1 MVPVLCLVA
10 GFAYGIAGR
19 RNLKIYRARRRWTT
33 RTWRAA
39 AFFGGLLLVLVIGGP
54 ADALARQTFW
64 LRTAQLV
71 LLLMVASPLLVLG
84 APSPRFARLLRR
96 PGHDRPRGK
105 IGAVLAFTFFSA
117 VLVGAYVPNIY
128 HLTAV
133 PGLARDLGQAALV
146 VLGYGF
152 WAQVIAQPGR
162 ACALSHLGRVAYLFA
177 SSAQVRILGLV
188 LGFAPVSFY
197 GVPLIDQQIAAGIL
211 MVPGILTDL
220 VALTVCLYLWLAQDE
235 RGHHQGGSDT
245 GGRRIGL
252 RPAAASTRAMA
263 SSARTA

>member
-1 MVPVLCLVA
+1 MVGVLCLVV
-10 GFAYGIAGR
+10 GCGYWVAGR
-19 RNLKIYRARRRWTT
+19 RPLRLYGARRRWTV

-39 AFFGGLLLVLVIGGP
+39 AFFCALLLILLTTGP

-64 LRTAQLV
+64 MRTAQLM

-84 APSPRFARLLRR
+84 APGPRFGRLRR
-96 PGHDRPRGK
+96 RAGDQRGRGK
-105 IGAVLAFTFFSA
+105 LGSVLAFALFSA
-117 VLVGAYVPNIY
+117 VVVGAYVPAVY
-128 HLTAV
+128 RATAM
-133 PGLARDLGQAALV
+133 PGLARDLGQATVIA
-146 VLGYGF
+146 LGYGF

-162 ACALSHLGRVAYLFA
+162 TCALSHLGRVAYLFL

-235 RGHHQGGSDT
+235 RHQGGSDT
-245 GGRRIGL
+245 GGRRVGL
-252 RPAAASTRAMA
+252 RPAGATTRAMA